1 MKLHPESAKLFEVD
15 EAVEKAK
22 SYAMRLLSNRAYTR
36 KEIKDKL
43 TGRDYSQHAVDETLD
58 TLDRLNLVDDEQ
70 FARRFAQERLRLK
83 PSGRM
88 VLARDLKRRGIPVQV
103 IDSVLDELLEDVDV
117 AAVALELMMGRKK
130 RYRGL
135 TRDKALGRMYGF
147 LGRRGFD
154 SSIARDVAHRVWAE
168 IEDEQENDNDWEG

>member
-1 MKLHPESAKLFEVD
+1 MKLHPESAKLFEID

-36 KEIKDKL
+36 KEICDKL
-43 TGRDYSQHAVDETLD
+43 AGREYTQHAIDETLA

-70 FARRFAQERLRLK
+70 FARRFAEERLRLR

-88 VLARDLKRRGIPVQV
+88 VLGLDLKRRGIPAHV
-103 IDSVLDELLEDVDV
+103 IDTVLDEVLEDVDV
-117 AAVALELMMGRKK
+117 AAVALELLMGRAK

-135 TRDKALGRMYGF
+135 TREKALGRMYGF

-154 SSIARDVAHRVWAE
+154 SAIARDVAHQVWST
-168 IEDEQENDNDWEG
+168 IENEDDNDGEGL